1 MSANS
6 FLNKGGLPSLVIQS
20 ARGATSET
28 WFNNVQLWF
37 DEIKNIFLS
46 SFFSICVL
54 FSSRTPRLYSSHVW
68 NGSPGPGGYYRISEL
83 LNY

>member
-6 FLNKGGLPSLVIQS
+6 FLNKGGSLRWLFNLLGV
-20 ARGATSET
+20 RPGATSET

-46 SFFSICVL
+46 FFL
-54 FSSRTPRLYSSHVW
+54 FQV
-68 NGSPGPGGYYRISEL
+68 YYILSLPIL
-83 LNY
+83 LVHYVYYIYTVIDMGILVF

>member
-6 FLNKGGLPSLVIQS
+6 FLNKGGLPSLVIHS

-37 DEIKNIFLS
+37 DEIKNIFL
-46 SFFSICVL
+46 
-54 FSSRTPRLYSSHVW
+54 
-68 NGSPGPGGYYRISEL
+68 L
-83 LNY
+83 LLLLSN